1 MPCTWRPT
9 NATLIWELVGQG
21 GSLEATDKVGQ
32 GNYNGVV
39 QICGGL
45 CVLLRRSVCGVPRD
59 GFGCPHIMQRS
70 LTSLRWETH
79 H

>member
-39 QICGGL
+39 QVCGGL
-45 CVLLRRSVCGVPRD
+45 CVLLRRSVCGVHRTIPY
-59 GFGCPHIMQRS
+59 
-70 LTSLRWETH
+70 TSPCHKMGLVIPTLCNTP
-79 H
+79 